1 MLEMIRPA
9 QSLIDTGCTTKSLPT
24 KVFGRRLQQKEVAWK
39 KVNHTAYGHCTEL
52 PIYVLRLPLHIQDPK
67 TEEVFVVSHIND
79 NSTFPGTHDG
89 PIKFNK
95 AIMQEYGSTLKC
107 THR

>member
-1 MLEMIRPA
+1 MFDRH
-9 QSLIDTGCTTKSLPT
+9 
-24 KVFGRRLQQKEVAWK
+24 LQQKEVAWK
-39 KVNHTAYGHCTEL
+39 KVNHTACGRCTEL
-52 PIYVLRLPLHIQDPK
+52 PIYNVLRLPLHIHDPK

-89 PIKFNK
+89 PIKSNK

-107 THR
+107 TDR